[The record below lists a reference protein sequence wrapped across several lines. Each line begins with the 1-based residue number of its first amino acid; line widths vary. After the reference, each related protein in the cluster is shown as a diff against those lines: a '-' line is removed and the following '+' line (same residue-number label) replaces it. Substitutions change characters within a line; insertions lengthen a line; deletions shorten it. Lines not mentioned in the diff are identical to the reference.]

1 MQKYKSNITT
11 TSGAAVRG
19 VPVLVIDEDGN
30 NAALFLDRAGTVPA
44 PNPLTT
50 GPDGVFYFYAV
61 NGRYSLRTTVDGVTI
76 TDDDVVLMMDPE
88 EITVAGPIAEAV
100 AAAQAAATAAEFAVE
115 ASGIP
120 DLVAAAQ
127 NAVVDSNN
135 AVTQAN
141 SAANNAAISKTGADS
156 ARDAAV
162 IAKNAAEA
170 ALDSFDDRYLG
181 QKPAD
186 PATDNDGGALL
197 VGALY
202 FRTTAPI
209 GMKVW
214 TGTAWDDA
222 YANLSSKLDKTGG
235 DVAGNINFTGTGR
248 RITGD
253 FSNGTTASRVSF
265 QTNVANGITSVSA
278 IPNGSATAAQY
289 SLYNSSDVN
298 NATLFDSIV
307 NSVEAR
313 IRVLAIG
320 TGSNLPLVFNVGGL
334 GRLRIDATTGNVLA
348 TSGALGYGA
357 GAGGAVV
364 QATSKS
370 TAVTLNKPTGQITM
384 NNAAL
389 AAGASVTFQLNNNLI
404 TPVDALILTIDSYS
418 IIGISTE
425 KYSVSGTVLGSSGA
439 HITVKNISAGSLS
452 EGLRINF
459 AIIKGA
465 TS

>member
-61 NGRYSLRTTVDGVTI
+61 NGRYSIRTTVEGVTI

-100 AAAQAAATAAEFAVE
+100 AAAQAAAIAAEFAVE

-181 QKPAD
+181 QKPAN
-186 PATDNDGGALL
+186 PANDNDGVALL

-214 TGTAWDDA
+214 TGATWDDA
-222 YANLSSKLDKTGG
+222 YANLSSKFDKTGG
-235 DVAGNINFTGTGR
+235 AVDGNINFTGAGR

-253 FSNGTTASRVSF
+253 FSNATVASRTAF
-265 QTNVANGITSVSA
+265 QTSTANGNTFVHAHPNGTAVASGVVATTNSDATNYSSTEVVATPAASILRSGHSGTGVTVPLELNISTIKCMRLDPTNFAFTSV
-278 IPNGSATAAQY
+278 NG
-289 SLYNSSDVN
+289 L
-298 NATLFDSIV
+298 I
-307 NSVEAR
+307 
-313 IRVLAIG
+313 
-320 TGSNLPLVFNVGGL
+320 
-334 GRLRIDATTGNVLA
+334 
-348 TSGALGYGA
+348 GYGG
-357 GAGGAVV
+357 GAGGTVV

-370 TAVTLNKPTGQITM
+370 TSVTLNKPSGAIVM
-384 NNAAL
+384 HNASL
-389 AAGASVTFQLNNNLI
+389 AAGASVEFSLNNTMLSTVDGLI
-404 TPVDALILTIDSYS
+404 VNPDGFIGYAVEVAHFNSTTEVVLRVTNKGTTRSDAVTIRF
-418 IIGISTE
+418 
-425 KYSVSGTVLGSSGA
+425 
-439 HITVKNISAGSLS
+439 
-452 EGLRINF
+452 RIF
-459 AIIKGA
+459 KGA
-465 TS
+465 LS